1 MIPLFIRSYQ
11 CSADIPPNTIVK
23 FSDAANSSKVASGAA
38 AADALWGISDRM
50 GGLSGGMADI
60 VIGGLAELKLGGP
73 VAAGDPITS
82 DANGNG
88 IKCVAA
94 AGVVKRVICFAEEPG
109 VLGDVIKVKV
119 AISLLQ
125 LPA

>member
-1 MIPLFIRSYQ
+1 MIPLLIRSYP
-11 CSADIPPNTIVK
+11 CSADVPANTIVK
-23 FSDAANSSKVASGAA
+23 FSDSANSTKIAPGAA
-38 AADALWGISDRM
+38 ATDALWGISDRM
-50 GGLSGGMADI
+50 GCDNGGMADI
-60 VIGGLAELKLGGP
+60 VIGGLGELKLGGT

-94 AGVVKRVICFAEEPG
+94 AGITKRVICFAEEPG

-119 AISLLQ
+119 AVSLLQ